1 MAEAG
6 LDKELEQLK
15 TDIAKLRTD
24 LSALG
29 EGVRKMST
37 EAVGA
42 TQARV
47 KTAAQDALDEFQ
59 NKLNEAKSQGQKAM
73 NDLER
78 EIKENPLIS
87 LLVAFGLGFVISKL
101 MDRGR

>member
-6 LDKELEQLK
+6 LEKELEQLK
-15 TDIAKLRTD
+15 KDIAQLRTD
-24 LSALG
+24 LSKIG

-47 KTAAQDALDEFQ
+47 KSVAQDAFDEFQ
-59 NKLNEAKSQGQKAM
+59 GKLNEAKSHGQKAM
-73 NDLER
+73 HDLER
-78 EIKENPLIS
+78 EIRDNPLTS
-87 LLVAFGLGFVISKL
+87 LALAFGVGFVLSKFF
-101 MDRGR
+101 DRGR